1 MCWCLCAWNPACPH
15 LPASFSACFSR
26 TTRRALFDEALSR
39 EYELGE
45 EPTPNVA
52 AQRAA
57 ACFVASYKFLGWTA
71 IEGIAL
77 TITAVVFFAKHYWQY
92 GIGLIVL
99 GWLPFIL
106 ALTVST
112 WALKKLSYVAWLQ
125 RSYYDISQL
134 TQMHFRRIASEDR
147 AGRGFVDL
155 VIEAFQAT
163 ELQVTG
169 RVLAERDMTAL
180 ARQWEEDIRRRGFTI
195 WNGFNMEASASY
207 FRGVN
212 AN

>member
-1 MCWCLCAWNPACPH
+1 VCSNL
-15 LPASFSACFSR
+15 LASFPACFSK
-26 TTRRALFDEALSR
+26 TTRMALFDEALAL

-45 EPTPNVA
+45 EPTPNIA

-57 ACFVASYKFLGWTA
+57 ACFVASYKFLGWAA
-71 IEGIAL
+71 IEGVASTIA
-77 TITAVVFFAKHYWQY
+77 TIVLFAKHRWQY

-106 ALTVST
+106 ALTIST
-112 WALKKLSYVAWLQ
+112 HALKKLSCAAWFQ
-125 RSYYDISQL
+125 HRYYDLSQL

-147 AGRGFVDL
+147 VGRSFIDM

-169 RVLAERDMTAL
+169 RVQAERDMTAL
-180 ARQWEEDIRRRGFTI
+180 ARRWEEDIRRRGITV
-195 WNGFNMEASASY
+195 WNGFNMEASTPSSY
-207 FRGVN
+207 FCRTN
-212 AN
+212 TN